1 MVANKKSLEKLNKN
15 LSSYLDDSQLEQVN
29 KAYLYAANAH
39 SGQFRSSGDPYV
51 THPVAVA
58 EILAKFKMDED
69 CLTAAMLHD
78 VIEDSGIPKS
88 FLKKEFNSNVAE
100 LVDGVSKLD
109 KLSLNSKQEEQAEN
123 FQKMVMAMSQD
134 IRVIVLK
141 LADRLHN
148 MRTLGFLSEERQKRI
163 SLETLE
169 IYAPIA
175 HRLGMHQIYREL
187 EDIAF
192 QVINPYRSRVLKDAI
207 DKKTKGREKILSK
220 IESSIKEK
228 MLEND
233 IPCQVHGRRKHLYG
247 IFKKM
252 KKQSKSLEEV
262 LDVYAFK
269 ITINDVM
276 DCYKVLGILH
286 NSFKPIEGRFKD
298 YIAIPKSNSYQSLHT
313 GIMTFDGLP
322 VEIQIRTN
330 DMDELAE
337 FGVAAH
343 WFYKTGHADNPAQ
356 SRARRWVNTLVEV
369 QKNVDDPQDFIDVI
383 KTGLVPNEIYVFTP
397 NGDIVELPKDSTP
410 IDFAFAV
417 HSDIGL
423 HCKGCRINKNLAP
436 LSVPLE
442 SGQTINII
450 TDKYPQANPT
460 WLEFVRT
467 SRARSA
473 IRNSTKNLKASKA
486 RKFGKNLLEQSL
498 RPHRIKLRNVPKA
511 RMSKLLKAIN
521 VKSVRELLE
530 QIGSGQRSSLVVAHQ
545 IIQFLD
551 YDQKDLIE
559 FSNIQISGSEGL
571 VLSYA
576 ACCKPIPGDNIIAHF
591 SNQKGIVIHT
601 ERCKNMTSLR
611 KDPAHCAPVQWEDEV
626 SGDFSVEIKIISDD
640 RPGLLAEISASIS
653 EANSNIV
660 NFRMD
665 PPAGSSIQ
673 MFIIIELKDRPHLAK
688 IMRRLRRLDH
698 VISVSRI
705 HNQDQNI
712 ELISK

>member
-1 MVANKKSLEKLNKN
+1 MSAESKSISK
-15 LSSYLDDSQLEQVN
+15 LSSSLSEYLDDKQLEQVK
-29 KAYLYAANAH
+29 KAFFYASNAH
-39 SGQFRSSGDPYV
+39 SGQYRSSGDPYV
-51 THPVAVA
+51 SHPIAVA
-58 EILAKFKMDED
+58 KILADFKMDGD
-69 CLTAAMLHD
+69 CLTAAILHD

-88 FLKKEFNSNVAE
+88 YLKNEFNVDVAN

-207 DKKTKGREKILSK
+207 DKKTKGRKKILSK

-343 WFYKTGHADNPAQ
+343 WFYKTGQADNPAQ

-369 QKNVDDPQDFIDVI
+369 QKNADDPQDFIDVI

-511 RMSKLLKAIN
+511 RMSKLLEAIN

-545 IIQFLD
+545 IIQYLD

-559 FSNIQISGSEGL
+559 FSNICLLYTSD
-571 VLSYA
+571 A
-576 ACCKPIPGDNIIAHF
+576 A
-591 SNQKGIVIHT
+591 
-601 ERCKNMTSLR
+601 
-611 KDPAHCAPVQWEDEV
+611 DE
-626 SGDFSVEIKIISDD
+626 
-640 RPGLLAEISASIS
+640 
-653 EANSNIV
+653 
-660 NFRMD
+660 
-665 PPAGSSIQ
+665 
-673 MFIIIELKDRPHLAK
+673 
-688 IMRRLRRLDH
+688 
-698 VISVSRI
+698 
-705 HNQDQNI
+705 
-712 ELISK
+712 